1 MKGTC
6 RNAAHWRSQKNLSSL
21 IKESLSSLTLRV
33 SFIALAELHII
44 YRSGRVWRGFR
55 VSNVTG
61 FVQLRLAY
69 KWARP
74 ILVAGKCR
82 GECFY
87 FFCFFTFIPVC
98 LSLPFP
104 SLSSP
109 LLSLFSL
116 SLGYGTKW
124 PIRADGSLI
133 PNSINVTDYMILFY
147 GTCSMEAPEVR
158 HTSDFLLSTF
168 DLYLPNFYFGLLTFR
183 LQYLT
188 YLSL

>member
-1 MKGTC
+1 MNGQTSLPYRSPKNMKGTC
-6 RNAAHWRSQKNLSSL
+6 RNAAHWRSQNNLSSL

-33 SFIALAELHII
+33 SYIALAELHII

-87 FFCFFTFIPVC
+87 FFCFFTFIPVS
-98 LSLPFP
+98 LSPLSISFISSTISFLPF
-104 SLSSP
+104 S
-109 LLSLFSL
+109 
-116 SLGYGTKW
+116 G
-124 PIRADGSLI
+124 IRHKMTHKG
-133 PNSINVTDYMILFY
+133 
-147 GTCSMEAPEVR
+147 
-158 HTSDFLLSTF
+158 
-168 DLYLPNFYFGLLTFR
+168 
-183 LQYLT
+183 
-188 YLSL
+188 